1 MKTQSRMSRPLEQ
14 VDPEVASAIANE
26 TQRQHEGL
34 ELIASENFV
43 SEAVLEA
50 MGSVFTNKYAEG
62 YPGKRYYGGCE
73 FADVVEN
80 LARERAKKLFAA
92 EHANVQPHAGS
103 QANMAAYAAVLQPG
117 DTILG
122 LNLAHGGHLTHGH
135 HLNFSGKM
143 YRVVPYGV
151 TKETE
156 TIDYDDLEK
165 LAEKERPK
173 LIIGGGSAYPRI
185 IDFRRMR
192 QIADRV
198 GALYLV
204 DMAHFAGLV
213 AGGVHPSPLPHAQIV
228 TSTTHKTLRGP
239 RAGMILSKQEHAAA
253 IDKVVFPG
261 LQGGPLVH
269 IIAAKA
275 VCFEEALQPSFR
287 DYARQVVANAKVL
300 AEALA
305 AEGFRLIS
313 GGTDTHLMLVDVFS
327 QGMLGSEAER
337 ALGLAGITVNKN
349 AIPFDTNPPL
359 KPSGIRLG
367 TPALTTRGMKETEM
381 KQIGQW
387 ISEALH
393 HRTDNAMLAKIR
405 TEILALAE
413 AYPLYPERRAK
424 AQAEARA

>member
-1 MKTQSRMSRPLEQ
+1 MKNNPMSRPLYEA
-14 VDPEVASAIANE
+14 DAEVASAIDNE
-26 TQRQHEGL
+26 VRRQHEGL

-73 FADVVEN
+73 FADGVEE
-80 LARERAKKLFAA
+80 LARERAKKLFGA

-103 QANMAAYAAVLQPG
+103 QANMEAYAAVLQPG

-135 HLNFSGKM
+135 HLNFSGKT
-143 YRVVPYGV
+143 YRIVPYGV
-151 TKETE
+151 TKEAE

-185 IDFRRMR
+185 IDFTRMR
-192 QIADRV
+192 QIADKV

-213 AGGVHPSPLPHAQIV
+213 AGGAHPSPVPHAHIV
-228 TSTTHKTLRGP
+228 TTTTPKTLRGP
-239 RAGMILSKQEHAAA
+239 RAGLILSKQEFAAA

-261 LQGGPLVH
+261 MQGGPLVH

-275 VCFEEALQPSFR
+275 VSFKEAMQPEFR
-287 DYARQVVANAKVL
+287 EYARQVVANAKVL
-300 AEALA
+300 AETLA
-305 AEGFRLIS
+305 AEGFRIIS

-327 QGMLGSEAER
+327 KGMFGSEAEK
-337 ALGLAGITVNKN
+337 ALGEAGITVNKN
-349 AIPFDTNPPL
+349 AIPFDANPPM
-359 KPSGIRLG
+359 KPSGVRIG
-367 TPALTTRGMKETEM
+367 TPALTTRGMKEEEM
-381 KQIGQW
+381 RQVGRW

-393 HRTDNAMLAKIR
+393 HRTEAPVLAKIR
-405 TEILALAE
+405 KQVLGLAE
-413 AYPLYPERRAK
+413 AFPLYPERRAK
-424 AQAEARA
+424 AQAELRA

>member
-1 MKTQSRMSRPLEQ
+1 MKNNSMSRSLYEADPQ
-14 VDPEVASAIANE
+14 VAAAIDNEVR
-26 TQRQHEGL
+26 RQHEGL

-73 FADVVEN
+73 FSDIVEE
-80 LARERAKKLFAA
+80 LARERAKKLFGA

-103 QANMAAYAAVLQPG
+103 QANMEAFAALLQPG

-135 HLNFSGKM
+135 PLNFSGKT
-143 YRVVPYGV
+143 YRIVPYGV
-151 TKETE
+151 TRESE

-165 LAEKERPK
+165 LAEREHPK
-173 LIIGGGSAYPRI
+173 LIIGGGSAYPRF
-185 IDFRRMR
+185 IDFARMR
-192 QIADRV
+192 QIADKI

-213 AGGVHPSPLPHAQIV
+213 AGGAHPSPVPHAHIV
-228 TSTTHKTLRGP
+228 TTTTHKTLRGP
-239 RAGMILSKQEHAAA
+239 RAGMILSRQEFAAA

-261 LQGGPLVH
+261 MQGGPLVH

-275 VCFEEALQPSFR
+275 VSFQEAMQPEFR
-287 DYARQVVANAKVL
+287 EYARQVVANAKVL
-300 AEALA
+300 AETLA
-305 AEGFRLIS
+305 SEGFRIIS

-327 QGMLGSEAER
+327 KGMFGSEAEK
-337 ALGLAGITVNKN
+337 ALGEAAITVNKN
-349 AIPFDTNPPL
+349 AIPFDANPPM
-359 KPSGIRLG
+359 KPSGIRIG
-367 TPALTTRGMKETEM
+367 TPALTTRGMKEDEM
-381 KQIGQW
+381 RQVGRC

-393 HRTDNAMLAKIR
+393 HRTEPDVLAKIR
-405 TEILALAE
+405 KQVLVLAE
-413 AYPLYPERRAK
+413 AFPLYPERRAN
-424 AQAEARA
+424 AQAELRA